1 MTAGDEDEFE
11 EELEDEAPSSSDASA
26 WPGAEPKQAAFLT
39 ALVFHGGQHG
49 KAARA
54 AQIARATHYR
64 WLDFSEPYPALYKRA
79 MEQVT
84 AVLEDE
90 AIRRAKDGTTK
101 GIYFK
106 GEKVATERLYSD
118 GLMMF
123 LLRGA
128 APDKYRER
136 TEHTGKDGGPI
147 ESKIEVVFVRPKE

>member
-1 MTAGDEDEFE
+1 MTAGDEELLDD
-11 EELEDEAPSSSDASA
+11 ELEDESPSVSDASA
-26 WPGAEPKQAAFLT
+26 WPGALPKQAAFLT

-54 AQIARATHYR
+54 AGVARATHYR
-64 WLDFSEPYPALYKRA
+64 WMDVSEDYRILYKRA

-84 AVLEDE
+84 VVLEDE
-90 AIRRAKDGTTK
+90 ALRRAKDGIPK